1 MSLYQQQKADHP
13 PIEALI
19 EKHLS
24 GAHRRQALQFLAFM
38 RENRMSPQ
46 WGSSNSYNFSSK
58 GRRVCIL
65 KLQED
70 GWQLWM
76 NTQYNEDF
84 NRCFSSE
91 SEETRQFLRDTLV
104 YCYGCGSCKPG
115 IDIDILGYPVKG
127 GCLNPV
133 IRLENPDENKLALA
147 RKLALLR
154 KQAISEGKAPRVTYI
169 AKSKRPS

>member
-1 MSLYQQQKADHP
+1 MSTYQQQKQHHP

-19 EKHLS
+19 EEHLS
-24 GAHRRQALQFLAFM
+24 GSRREQALQFVAFM

-65 KLQED
+65 KLLGD
-70 GWQLWM
+70 GWQLWL

-84 NRCFSSE
+84 NRCFALE
-91 SEETRQFLRDTLV
+91 SEETRKFLLGTLV

-115 IDIDILGYPVKG
+115 INIDILGYPVKG

-133 IRLENPDENKLALA
+133 IRLENPDEGKLALA
-147 RKLALLR
+147 YKLALLR
-154 KQAISEGKAPRVTYI
+154 QQAIREGKAPRVTYI
-169 AKSKRPS
+169 AKSKRS